1 MTRKL
6 LLIVPGLILL
16 LIIVVTLPLY
26 AIHQRNAK
34 TILNLTRMLEDGEI
48 ALISAEQMER
58 FEDIQEGVQAE
69 MGFLDD
75 ELDALRAAY
84 RERLSE
90 ALDAPEPPDRRRM
103 DRLRTFRSFS
113 KALPSIDA
121 RSWWEGDLEEALEAE
136 LAYVGSWQEHNI
148 EMRVTRDLR
157 GRLVIIRSALK
168 THPHAR
174 KGSSGFFLRSRRYL
188 MRQTI
193 ETVTGMT
200 ANPDTDALLV
210 DLLPTVADFDA
221 VRIPLILIH
230 NRLREEESRPGVDR
244 RRWRTIREGLEKI
257 RRRAAER
264 SFIMERVINEMLE
277 GLDAGE
283 QRGLLRHGLDVL
295 REHYLFDP
303 AGRAWPEGM
312 APLTAVLAARVE
324 DHHGPSGRV
333 VRGLCRGPLYLA
345 ELESIQA
352 VTAVRFYE
360 TLLLTTLKHILDQ
373 MADDRW
379 REIDMEQLDALQLRI
394 DVMMPPDKP
403 HLKPWRDFFARQR
416 ADLLWLKP
424 LVKRWIYANLPADRA
439 VVLEKLKAH
448 FAQMCEKAGR
458 LNEVPCVV
466 AH

>member
-48 ALISAEQMER
+48 AQISAEQMER
-58 FEDIQEGVQAE
+58 FEKIQEGVQAE

-113 KALPSIDA
+113 KALPAIDA

-157 GRLVIIRSALK
+157 ERLVIIRSALE

-174 KGSSGFFLRSRRYL
+174 KGSSKFFLRSRRYL

-193 ETVTGMT
+193 ETVTGMA

-230 NRLREEESRPGVDR
+230 NRLREGESRAGVDR
-244 RRWRTIREGLEKI
+244 RRWRTIREGLETL

-264 SFIMERVINEMLE
+264 AFILERVINEMLE
-277 GLDAGE
+277 ALDAQE

-303 AGRAWPEGM
+303 AERAWPEGM
-312 APLTAVLAARVE
+312 APLTAVLSAQVE

-345 ELESIQA
+345 ELESIRA
-352 VTAVRFYE
+352 VTAVRFYR
-360 TLLLTTLKHILDQ
+360 TLLLTTLKRIFEQ
-373 MADDRW
+373 MENDRW
-379 REIDMEQLDALQLRI
+379 REIDLDWFDALRRRI
-394 DVMMPPDKP
+394 TEMTPPDKP
-403 HLKPWRDFFARQR
+403 HLKRWRAFFDRQR
-416 ADLLWLKP
+416 KDLLWLAP
-424 LVKRWIYANLPADRA
+424 LVKRWIYSNLPADRA
-439 VVLEKLKAH
+439 VVAEQLQDH
-448 FAQMCEKAGR
+448 FAKICREAGR
-458 LNEVPCVV
+458 VGEVPCGVE
-466 AH
+466 H